1 MIHQIKITW
10 GLAANSGN
18 AFTSKTMDRQE
29 TQTKQ
34 NPFQN
39 AQVRGLD
46 WASGDSSECDS
57 FKSKTSHSASL
68 FNITIL
74 KTNTKIK
81 NSIKYTYKKVQYN
94 IRVTCFFFKH
104 YPGLFIPLDKGTPS
118 VFQLPSRF

>member
-1 MIHQIKITW
+1 MLFQT
-10 GLAANSGN
+10 L
-18 AFTSKTMDRQE
+18 QL

-39 AQVRGLD
+39 TQVRGLD

-68 FNITIL
+68 FNTTIL

-94 IRVTCFFFKH
+94 IRVTCFVIFQALPRFVYSFGQRHPKCVPVTIKV
-104 YPGLFIPLDKGTPS
+104 PGLGMLTDSANMVKKD
-118 VFQLPSRF
+118 